1 MMLEGILLE
10 FGSTSMNKFII
21 PKECDITIPEY
32 IPVVWNYNFGCPEY
46 VIGNAEVEVLEDRI
60 KVTVKS
66 SNVLFNEIMKDRKRI
81 LCGGFWNSI
90 TSHFDENGVRIVEKA
105 NLKGIGVY
113 EKGDENL
120 YLEIKEDK

>member
-32 IPVVWNYNFGCPEY
+32 IPVVWNYIFGCPEY
-46 VIGNAEVEVLEDRI
+46 VIGNAEVEVLEDSI

-66 SNVLFNEIMKDRKRI
+66 SNVLFNEIMKNRKRI

>member
-32 IPVVWNYNFGCPEY
+32 IPVVWNYNFGCHEY

-60 KVTVKS
+60 KVTVNS

-81 LCGGFWNSI
+81 LCGGFWNS
-90 TSHFDENGVRIVEKA
+90 
-105 NLKGIGVY
+105 LKNIY
-113 EKGDENL
+113 FKN
-120 YLEIKEDK
+120 Y